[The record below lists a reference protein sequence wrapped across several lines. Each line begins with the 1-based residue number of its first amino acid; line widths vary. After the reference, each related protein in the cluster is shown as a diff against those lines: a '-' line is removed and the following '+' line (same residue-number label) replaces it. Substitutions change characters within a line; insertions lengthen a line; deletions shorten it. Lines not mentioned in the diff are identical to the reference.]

1 MLGGAERRDGE
12 LHRRAVAGSLL
23 LLAGVLAAQ
32 WAPTGAAPVAA
43 ADAALLLNPNTATR
57 AELMLLPGIGPVLA
71 QNIID
76 YRESADTQPAFRSP
90 DDLDAVYR
98 IGPVTVEKMR
108 PMLRF
113 DSVETKAPGS

>member
-1 MLGGAERRDGE
+1 M
-12 LHRRAVAGSLL
+12 AGSLI

-32 WAPTGAAPVAA
+32 WSPTDAAAPVAA
-43 ADAALLLNPNTATR
+43 ADVRLLLNPNTASR

-76 YRESADTQPAFRSP
+76 YRESADSQPAFQSP
-90 DDLDAVYR
+90 DDLEAVHR

-113 DSVETKAPGS
+113 DGVADTGSGS